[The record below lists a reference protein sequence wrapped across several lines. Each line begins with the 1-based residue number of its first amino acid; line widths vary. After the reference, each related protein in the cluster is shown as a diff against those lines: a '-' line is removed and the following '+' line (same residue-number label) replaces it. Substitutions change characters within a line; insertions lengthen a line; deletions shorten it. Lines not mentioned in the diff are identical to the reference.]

1 MLPENLSRRVLTMG
15 CAYVSPRGGIA
26 QVLHTY
32 SQVLFRPF
40 NFIPTTKSGSGLIK
54 LLCLVGAWFRLM
66 YCCLIKNTAIVHIHG
81 ASNSSFWRK
90 RIFIY
95 TAKFFGKKVV
105 YHIHGGGFISFS
117 MAHHETVAKVLKKVD
132 AVVALSCSW
141 KRFFESEFHS
151 SNVVVIPNII
161 SYPKFIYRSIS
172 FDKVRVEALFL
183 GLLDRNKG
191 IFNILE
197 MINQYQ
203 GELRGRFLL
212 HIGGNGKT
220 EEVGRLIAEY
230 GIGDIVQFEGWVRGE
245 KKIELLN
252 RSDFYLLPSYN
263 EGLPIS
269 ILEAMSYRLPI
280 VASPVGGIPEIVEEG
295 VNGFLVQPGDNESLY
310 RAISQL
316 IEKPDQRKVMGER
329 SWEKVQP
336 YLPINVEKKLKQLY
350 SRLINDREMF
360 K

>member
-1 MLPENLSRRVLTMG
+1 MLSERICKRVLTIG
-15 CAYVSPRGGIA
+15 CVYKSPRGGVA
-26 QVLHTY
+26 QVINTY
-32 SQVLFRPF
+32 SKEIFQPF
-40 NFIPTTKSGSGLIK
+40 NFVPTTKEGNGLVK
-54 LLCLVGAWFRLM
+54 FFCLLKAWSRFVSSCLV
-66 YCCLIKNTAIVHIHG
+66 KNISIVHIHG

-90 RIFIY
+90 RIFVY
-95 TAKFFGKKVV
+95 TAKFLGKKVV
-105 YHIHGGGFISFS
+105 YHIHGGGFMSFS
-117 MAHHETVAKVLKKVD
+117 MAHYNAVAKVLSKVD
-132 AVVALSCSW
+132 VVVALSRSW
-141 KRFFESEFHS
+141 KQFFEYEFHS
-151 SNVVVIPNII
+151 SNVVVIPNVIA
-161 SYPKFIYRSIS
+161 YPQFIPRSIS
-172 FDKVRVEALFL
+172 FAKVRVEALFL

>member
-1 MLPENLSRRVLTMG
+1 MLQLSLCCRVLTMG
-15 CAYVSPRGGIA
+15 CACDTPRGGIA
-26 QVLHTY
+26 QVLYTY
-32 SQVLFRPF
+32 SQILFQPF
-40 NFIPTTKSGSGLIK
+40 NFIPTTREGNGLTK
-54 LLCLVGAWFRLM
+54 FRCLVLAWFRLVF
-66 YCCLIKNTAIVHIHG
+66 YCLFEDIAVVHIHG

-95 TAKFFGKKVV
+95 TAKFLGKKVV
-105 YHIHGGGFISFS
+105 YHIHGGGFMSFS
-117 MAHHETVAKVLKKVD
+117 MAHHNAVAKVLRKVD
-132 AVVALSCSW
+132 AVVALSRSW
-141 KRFFESEFHS
+141 KQFFESEFHC

-161 SYPKFIYRSIS
+161 SNPQFIACSIS
-172 FDKVRVEALFL
+172 FEKVHVEALFL

-203 GELRGRFLL
+203 GELRGKFLL

-220 EEVGRLIAEY
+220 DEVKRLIAES
-230 GIGDIVQFEGWVRGE
+230 GIGDIVQFEGWVKGE
-245 KKIELLN
+245 EKIELLN

-316 IEKPDQRKVMGER
+316 IEKPDQRKAMGER

-350 SRLINDREMF
+350 SRFINDREMF